1 VQVALFD
8 GIGVNL
14 PRLPPGCSSAGG
26 SEDEVLFVDGHRDPQ
41 KPGPSTGVLIASDG
55 QFRDNYFFDLVFFD
69 SSAVRRRYDLPSMA
83 MTSA

>member
-1 VQVALFD
+1 
-8 GIGVNL
+8 
-14 PRLPPGCSSAGG
+14 
-26 SEDEVLFVDGHRDPQ
+26 VLFVDGHRDPQ
-41 KPGPSTGVLIASDG
+41 KPGPSTGVLIAADG